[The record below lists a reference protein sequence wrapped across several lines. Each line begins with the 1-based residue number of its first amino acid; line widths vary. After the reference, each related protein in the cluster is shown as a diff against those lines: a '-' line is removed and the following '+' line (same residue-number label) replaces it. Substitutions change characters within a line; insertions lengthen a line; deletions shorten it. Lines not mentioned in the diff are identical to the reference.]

1 MNFAQLRRSRW
12 QRYFESVL
20 LILGLSANLAVL
32 GWVLG
37 GPYLSFFMA
46 LFMFIIFYGSPAV
59 SPNLIVRFY
68 RGRRILRY
76 QAPRVY
82 SLVFELSKR
91 AGLENTPILYF
102 IPSPVPNAIA
112 VGTRK
117 RSGIALSEGLLRRLD
132 MSQLSAVLAH
142 EISHITN
149 NDLRRNTLAA
159 ISVRLTHNLG
169 IIGQFLLLLNFPLLM
184 IGTWQ
189 VSWILVGC
197 LILSPVISNA
207 LVMALSRVHEYQA
220 DLQAVELTS
229 DPQALASALL
239 KLDNSGNEIWKPWLR
254 TNMQSLNKWG
264 WFNTHPATRDRIL
277 RLQKIWQA
285 VDEPA
290 SISGSMSA
298 SNPFSPCK
306 SASGMQRKLALMDM
320 PNDRQSD
327 WGIIDERC

>member
-1 MNFAQLRRSRW
+1 
-12 QRYFESVL
+12 
-20 LILGLSANLAVL
+20 
-32 GWVLG
+32 
-37 GPYLSFFMA
+37 MA
-46 LFMFIIFYGSPAV
+46 LFMFIIFWGSPAV

-68 RGRRILRY
+68 RGRQILRH

-82 SLVFELSKR
+82 TLVNSLAAR
-91 AGLENTPILYF
+91 AGLENAPVLYF
-102 IPSPVPNAIA
+102 MPTPVPNAVA

-169 IIGQFLLLLNFPLLM
+169 IIGQFLLLLNLPLVM

-189 VSWILVGC
+189 VSWILVGS
-197 LILSPVISNA
+197 LILSPVISHA

-239 KLDNSGNEIWKPWLR
+239 KLDNSGREIWRPWLKPR
-254 TNMQSLNKWG
+254 LRSLNKLG

-277 RLQKIWQA
+277 RLQKIWQTA
-285 VDEPA
+285 DRPPT
-290 SISGSMSA
+290 INRSMSEHE
-298 SNPFSPCK
+298 PFYPCK
-306 SASGMQRKLALMDM
+306 PVSGMRDNPALLDVS
-320 PNDRQSD
+320 NDNSTH
-327 WGIIDERC
+327 WGGIGEGC